1 MHRGEP
7 FAKLFQIKLT
17 TIGMK
22 RHGHIT
28 ELSPTHTRGQE
39 MVPSMIESEE
49 YGKLFGRDKNFET
62 VKIDT
67 QTGKFLG
74 RVGTTF

>member
-1 MHRGEP
+1 MSMKEP
-7 FAKLFQIKLT
+7 SPRRRVKFNGTFTEEVRRLIKR
-17 TIGMK
+17 K
-22 RHGHIT
+22 RE
-28 ELSPTHTRGQE
+28 ELGLPYLAIAEYFKINWSTFRKW
-39 MVPSMIESEE
+39 ES
-49 YGKLFGRDKNFET
+49 GET

>member
-1 MHRGEP
+1 VEQKLVECDPAIKGQSATNRGKS
-7 FAKLFQIKLT
+7 AK
-17 TIGMK
+17 
-22 RHGHIT
+22 T
-28 ELSPTHTRGQE
+28 ETGLIVQ
-39 MVPSMIESEE
+39 VPEYMES
-49 YGKLFGRDKNFET
+49 GET